1 MRRVTAS
8 NGVGYE
14 YSELLP
20 CPHAFA
26 TRIGGVSRLPHTA
39 ALNLGFGRG
48 DPDETVLANL
58 ALFGEAVGFDA
69 HRVISAEQIHSAKVR
84 RVDKSHAG
92 EGYYYGTTEPAD
104 GYLTTDDGIVL
115 GVRTADC
122 VPVLLYGQGE
132 RSGACIAAVHAGW
145 RGTLAGISAVA
156 VGQMKGLGV
165 APETIRAAIG
175 PSIGACCY
183 EVGEKFFHS
192 FADKLGENVA
202 AELIRPSG
210 NDGKWHADLKEINR
224 RLLLDARVLPENVDV
239 SDSCTACLPEVFF
252 SHRKSGGK
260 RGTMLSVIF
269 LREKKSLAPDGEAS
283 GKLEV

>member
-8 NGVGYE
+8 NGVVYE

-58 ALFGEAVGFDA
+58 SLFGEAVGFDA

-84 RVDKSHAG
+84 LVDNSHAG
-92 EGYYYGTTEPAD
+92 EGYFYDTTEPAD
-104 GYLTTDDGIVL
+104 GYLTVDDKIVL

-122 VPVLLYGQGE
+122 VPVLLYGHGE
-132 RSGACIAAVHAGW
+132 KSGACVAAVHAGW

-156 VGQMKGLGV
+156 IDQMIALGV
-165 APETIRAAIG
+165 ASETIRAAIG

-183 EVGEKFFHS
+183 EVGDDFFHS
-192 FADKLGENVA
+192 FADKLGETMV
-202 AELIRPSG
+202 AELIRPAG

-224 RLLLDARVLPENVDV
+224 RLLLNAGVRPENVDV
-239 SDSCTACLPEVFF
+239 SVSCTACLPEVFF

-269 LREKKSLAPDGEAS
+269 LRKKTLVPDGEAS
-283 GKLEV
+283 GKPEV